1 MGWQEEEKEEE
12 EEEEEAGVN
21 PSIYTEELSHQFLFV
36 SFVLAAQVSWLLCVC
51 VCLNNAGR
59 ILLGCFRDSSPATGA
74 IPPGKMAMIY
84 GVWTL
89 PRSRRFG
96 LN

>member
-51 VCLNNAGR
+51 VPQQCR
-59 ILLGCFRDSSPATGA
+59 QDSSGMLPGFLPATGA